1 LIDITQPTDY
11 SCFATSVAMITEIDV
26 DLFRLDKEGAPDIFP
41 SAKHMG
47 TTFAPWEARCEVD
60 PSSVTVLEWVSLLD
74 SLGYESSVHPDVLEG
89 VEGILGFTYIV
100 DRTEHWAHAVAID
113 SQGVVH
119 CPTNTFT
126 GYLARELQAAEN
138 ILIGGFITIREK

>member
-1 LIDITQPTDY
+1 MIDITQPTDY

-41 SAKHMG
+41 SARHMG
-47 TTFAPWEARCEVD
+47 QTFAPWEARCEVD
-60 PSSVTVLEWVSLLD
+60 PSSVTVLEWVSLLE
-74 SLGYESSVHPDVLEG
+74 SLGYESQVHSDLLEGLEG
-89 VEGILGFTYIV
+89 VLGFTYVGGPDAI
-100 DRTEHWAHAVAID
+100 WSHAVAID
-113 SQGVVH
+113 KQGVVH